1 MGDDRFFKLRAF
13 AVLLAFGLAPGS
25 KVLAQNQQPLLPP
38 VIEPIHVVIDID
50 RTILD
55 TVEQKTPA
63 ELLASATLIPKTGK
77 IFGNRYIVLD
87 GAPEMIAAFSGLPD
101 VKVSLFS
108 RGNRARNLAV
118 LEQLKLPDG
127 RSAKDVA
134 YRIFSLEDAPLPKKD
149 LYKVIGKNGDIDR
162 VIMIDDHLD
171 YAVSGQHRN
180 LLWLPHPE
188 QPRIHRYQLVRATGL
203 VLAVL
208 ELAKS
213 TQKPIRE
220 ILWNFQWKKDGAER
234 LVYRKELL
242 TDRSLYEKGMEFLRG
257 VNPQYTIPSVFLDE
271 LRQGCLWRALTSI
284 RAPS

>member
-13 AVLLAFGLAPGS
+13 AVLFAFGLAPGS
-25 KVLAQNQQPLLPP
+25 KVLAQNQQPLPRP
-38 VIEPIHVVIDID
+38 DSEPIHVVIDID

-55 TVEQKTPA
+55 TVEQGTPA
-63 ELLASATLIPKTGK
+63 EFLSSARLIPKTGK
-77 IFGNRYIVLD
+77 IFGYRYIVLD
-87 GAPEMIAAFSGLPD
+87 GAPEMIAAVSTLPD

-127 RSAKDVA
+127 RSAKDAA

-149 LYKVIGKNGDIDR
+149 LYKVIGKSGDINR
-162 VIMIDDHLD
+162 IILIDDHLD

-180 LLWLPHPE
+180 LLWLPHTD
-188 QPRIHRYQLVRATGL
+188 QPRIHRYQLARAAGL
-203 VLAVL
+203 LLAVL
-208 ELAKS
+208 EIAKK
-213 TQKPIRE
+213 TEKPIRD
-220 ILWNFQWKKDGAER
+220 ILWDFQWKKDGAAR

-242 TDRSLYEKGMEFLRG
+242 TDRSLYEKGVEFLRR

-271 LRQGCLWRALTSI
+271 LREGCLWRALTSI
-284 RAPS
+284 RAP